1 MRGYHSSSLLERLV
15 GGCFSLLAAAVALYV
30 AVRLIEAVWPV
41 LVGIGVGV
49 AVVAGLVA
57 VMRWQRQGW

>member
-1 MRGYHSSSLLERLV
+1 M
-15 GGCFSLLAAAVALYV
+15 LLAALALHI
-30 AVRLIEAVWPV
+30 AARLIEAVWPV

-49 AVVAGLVA
+49 VVVAGLVA

>member
-1 MRGYHSSSLLERLV
+1 VRYPSSLLERLL
-15 GGCFSLLAAAVALYV
+15 GGCVTVLLAALALHI
-30 AVRLIEAVWPV
+30 AARLIEAVWPV

-49 AVVAGLVA
+49 VVVAGLVA